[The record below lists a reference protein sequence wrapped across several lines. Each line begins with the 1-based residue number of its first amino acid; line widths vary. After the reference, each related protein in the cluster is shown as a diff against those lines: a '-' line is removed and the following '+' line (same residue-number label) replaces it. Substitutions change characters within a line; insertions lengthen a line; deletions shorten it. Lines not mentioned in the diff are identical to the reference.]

1 MTPEANV
8 PLVDKGTI
16 HTKELETNKKE
27 EKAKENTP
35 IRFKRN
41 TSPHSP
47 ENYLYEGR
55 VSYQF
60 DKNGSTFDI
69 YEHVINLDF

>member
-1 MTPEANV
+1 MSLLLTREPYTLKNWRQ
-8 PLVDKGTI
+8 
-16 HTKELETNKKE
+16 TKKRK
-27 EKAKENTP
+27 KAKENTP
-35 IRFKRN
+35 IKFKRN
-41 TSPHSP
+41 TSPHSR

-60 DKNGSTFDI
+60 DKNGSAFDI